1 MGLEGKVVIITGA
14 SSGMGAATAR
24 LLAQH
29 GAKLTIVARRVQRLN
44 EMKAEFPNAEIL
56 PIQADVT
63 KLEQMEIVVNET
75 LRVYKHIDVL
85 WNNAGIMPINELR
98 NGATTEWRNLIDVNI
113 HGVLNGVDTVLPTM
127 IRQGAGHIITTDSVA
142 GFVTRPKYAVYA
154 GSKAAVKS
162 IMEGLRQEEGQHGIK
177 TTVIYPGQVA
187 TELANSIH
195 DETLRHQVA
204 TSIKSSSMTVLS
216 PEEIAQTI
224 AFIIDTPANMS
235 INELVIRPT
244 AEM

>member
-113 HGVLNGVDTVLPTM
+113 HGVL
-127 IRQGAGHIITTDSVA
+127 IRYCQ
-142 GFVTRPKYAVYA
+142 
-154 GSKAAVKS
+154 
-162 IMEGLRQEEGQHGIK
+162 L
-177 TTVIYPGQVA
+177 
-187 TELANSIH
+187 
-195 DETLRHQVA
+195 
-204 TSIKSSSMTVLS
+204 
-216 PEEIAQTI
+216 
-224 AFIIDTPANMS
+224 
-235 INELVIRPT
+235 
-244 AEM
+244 